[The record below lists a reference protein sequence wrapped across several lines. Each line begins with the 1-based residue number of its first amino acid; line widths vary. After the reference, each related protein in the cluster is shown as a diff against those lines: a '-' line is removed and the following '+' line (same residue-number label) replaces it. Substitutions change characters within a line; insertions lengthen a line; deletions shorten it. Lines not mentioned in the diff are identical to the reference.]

1 MHKILDNL
9 IRMIHSKEMGSSTE
23 SHGSTI
29 HVPPLH
35 TCVLKSRTT
44 ANRLFA
50 IVYSFAILSLLYRH
64 CIALLHSFSIVSL
77 LILLA
82 DAVLAFMWATS
93 QAFRMCPVERRVFIE
108 NLEHYAK
115 ESDYPRLDV
124 FICTA
129 DPYKEPPMC
138 VVNTALSV
146 MAYDYPTEKLSVYV
160 SDDGGSKLTLFAFME
175 AARFATHWL
184 PYCKKNKIVERCP
197 DAYFKSNNSWFPETD
212 RIKMMYEN
220 MRVRVENVVQEGTI
234 SRDYMT
240 NEGESE
246 AFSRWTDEFT
256 PQNHPPVVQVLLECG
271 KDEDVMGHT
280 MPNLVYVS
288 RGKGINLP
296 QNFKAGALNA
306 LLRVSATMT
315 NAPVI
320 LTLDSDMYSNDPQTP
335 LRALCYLLDPSMDP
349 KLAYVQFPQIFYGIN
364 KNDIYG
370 GEARHTFQIH
380 PTGMDGLKGPI
391 YLGTGG
397 FFRRKVFFG
406 DPSETFEL
414 KQDHLGSKSIKS
426 RVILASAHH
435 VADCNFESQSQSQWG
450 TKMGFRY
457 GSLVEDMYTSY
468 MLQCEGWKSIFCH
481 PKRPAFLG
489 NSPTNFHDFLN
500 QTRRWSIGLLEVAF
514 CKYSPI
520 TYGTRTINL
529 LSGLCFAYY
538 SFWPIWSIPIT
549 IYAFLPQ
556 LALLNYVSIFPKMSD
571 PWWWNNQ
578 RVWMMRG
585 LSSFSI
591 GSVEYILKS
600 IGIST
605 FGFNVT
611 SKAVEEEQS
620 KRYKK
625 GMFEFG
631 VASPLFLPL
640 TTAAII
646 NLVSFLWG
654 IAQIFRQGRIED
666 LLLQILLVGF
676 AMVNCWP
683 IYEAMVLRADEA
695 KMPAPERMLK
705 DLVLRPI
712 IARVETVVKSGRII
726 NSEQELEAFSRW
738 TDGFTSQNHPAVIQ
752 CGKDED
758 VTGRTMPNLVYV
770 SRGKCIKLPHNFKAG
785 ALDVLLR
792 ISATMTNATVILT
805 LDSDMYSNDPQTP
818 LRALCYLLD
827 PSMDPKLALCSVS
840 SDLLR
845 INKND
850 IYGGEARHDH
860 LVNKSI
866 ESREVLSSAHHVAG
880 CNFESQTQWG
890 TKMGFRYGSL
900 VEDMYTSY
908 MLQSYGQDYLEVIL
922 SGGTTQRRW
931 NDQKVWLMR
940 GLSSYSIGSVE
951 YILKSIGIS
960 TFRFN
965 VTSKAVGEEQSKR
978 YKKGTFEFGIASPLF
993 LLLTTAAIINLVSFL
1008 LGIAQ
1013 VFRQGSL
1020 EALLLQMLFVVSY
1033 YNKDVLIETTQSTNP
1048 PQKMEETRAKGL
1060 PLHTRV
1066 LMPRTWANRVF
1077 ACVYLCAI
1085 LALLYHHLIAVLH
1098 STSMVPLFILLA
1110 DGSAGFH
1117 VGN

>member
-9 IRMIHSKEMGSSTE
+9 IRMMHSKEME
-23 SHGSTI
+23 SNHCKPIIRHSLLLCYLGFAVS
-29 HVPPLH
+29 PLH
-35 TCVLKSRTT
+35 CSTP
-44 ANRLFA
+44 
-50 IVYSFAILSLLYRH
+50 
-64 CIALLHSFSIVSL
+64 LLHHSL
-77 LILLA
+77 TLILLA

-138 VVNTALSV
+138 
-146 MAYDYPTEKLSVYV
+146 
-160 SDDGGSKLTLFAFME
+160 SKLTLFAFME

-240 NEGESE
+240 DEGESE

-256 PQNHPPVVQVLLECG
+256 PQNHPPVVQVLLG
-271 KDEDVMGHT
+271 HSKDKDVTGHT

-288 RGKGINLP
+288 RGKSMNLP
-296 QNFKAGALNA
+296 HNFKAGALNV
-306 LLRVSATMT
+306 LIRVSATMT
-315 NAPVI
+315 NAPVV
-320 LTLDSDMYSNDPQTP
+320 LTLDSD
-335 LRALCYLLDPSMDP
+335 
-349 KLAYVQFPQIFYGIN
+349 
-364 KNDIYG
+364 
-370 GEARHTFQIH
+370 IH
-380 PTGMDGLKGPI
+380 VFEVHMPGMDGLAGPI
-391 YLGTGG
+391 HVGSGG
-397 FFRRKVFFG
+397 FFRRRVFYG
-406 DPSETFEL
+406 CPSETLEMNRDR
-414 KQDHLGSKSIKS
+414 QVSHSIKS
-426 RVILASAHH
+426 REVLAMAHH
-435 VADCNFESQSQSQWG
+435 VAGCKYENQTEWG
-450 TKMGFRY
+450 RKMGFRY
-457 GSLVEDMYTSY
+457 GSLVEDVYTSCL
-468 MLQCEGWKSIFCH
+468 MQCEGWKSIYCN
-481 PKRPAFLG
+481 PKGLPAFLG

-571 PWWWNNQ
+571 PWFFVYIFCFLGAYGQDYLELILSGDNSKVVEQ
-578 RVWMMRG
+578 SESMDDEG

-676 AMVNCWP
+676 AMVNSDVRQHEMLEWRLW
-683 IYEAMVLRADEA
+683 LRVGE
-695 KMPAPERMLK
+695 LS
-705 DLVLRPI
+705 
-712 IARVETVVKSGRII
+712 IANRNWKLS
-726 NSEQELEAFSRW
+726 
-738 TDGFTSQNHPAVIQ
+738 
-752 CGKDED
+752 D

-770 SRGKCIKLPHNFKAG
+770 SRGKSIKLPHNYKAG
-785 ALDVLLR
+785 ALDVLLCV
-792 ISATMTNATVILT
+792 SATMTNATVILT

-818 LRALCYLLD
+818 LRALQACI
-827 PSMDPKLALCSVS
+827 SNS
-840 SDLLR
+840 SRWNGWTETSEL
-845 INKND
+845 NQ
-850 IYGGEARHDH
+850 DH

-880 CNFESQTQWG
+880 FNFESQTQWG

-908 MLQSYGQDYLEVIL
+908 MLQSYGQDYVEVIL
-922 SGGTTQRRW
+922 SGGTTQRWW
-931 NDQKVWLMR
+931 NDQRVWLMR
-940 GLSSYSIGSVE
+940 DSR
-951 YILKSIGIS
+951 SIGIS

-965 VTSKAVGEEQSKR
+965 VTSKAVEREQSK
-978 YKKGTFEFGIASPLF
+978 P
-993 LLLTTAAIINLVSFL
+993 AIINLVSFL
-1008 LGIAQ
+1008 LGMAQ

-1020 EALLLQMLFVVSY
+1020 EALLLQMLLIGFAMVNCWPIYEAMVLRADIGI
-1033 YNKDVLIETTQSTNP
+1033 NKKITTVKHTEYQSTP
-1048 PQKMEETRAKGL
+1048 KWKRQERKAFLFTQGAHAPDLGEPSLCMCILVCHLSSAISPSHCCAALHLHGP
-1060 PLHTRV
+1060 PLH
-1066 LMPRTWANRVF
+1066 
-1077 ACVYLCAI
+1077 
-1085 LALLYHHLIAVLH
+1085 
-1098 STSMVPLFILLA
+1098 SS
-1110 DGSAGFH
+1110 S
-1117 VGN
+1117 

>member
-129 DPYKEPPMC
+129 DPYKEPPC
-138 VVNTALSV
+138 
-146 MAYDYPTEKLSVYV
+146 
-160 SDDGGSKLTLFAFME
+160 SKLTLFAFME

-320 LTLDSDMYSNDPQTP
+320 LTLDSDM
-335 LRALCYLLDPSMDP
+335 
-349 KLAYVQFPQIFYGIN
+349 
-364 KNDIYG
+364 
-370 GEARHTFQIH
+370 HTFQIH

-435 VADCNFESQSQSQWG
+435 VADCNFESQSQSQWAP
-450 TKMGFRY
+450 RY

-571 PWWWNNQ
+571 PWFFVYIFCFLGTYGQDYLELILSGGTTQRWWNNQ

-676 AMVNCWP
+676 CNADVRQHEMLEWRLW
-683 IYEAMVLRADEA
+683 LRVGELSIANRNWKLSADGL
-695 KMPAPERMLK
+695 M
-705 DLVLRPI
+705 DYI
-712 IARVETVVKSGRII
+712 
-726 NSEQELEAFSRW
+726 SESSCS
-738 TDGFTSQNHPAVIQ
+738 DS
-752 CGKDED
+752 
-758 VTGRTMPNLVYV
+758 GRTMPNLVYV

-818 LRALCYLLD
+818 LRALQACI
-827 PSMDPKLALCSVS
+827 SNS
-840 SDLLR
+840 SRGNGWPETSEL
-845 INKND
+845 NQ
-850 IYGGEARHDH
+850 DH

-1020 EALLLQMLFVVSY
+1020 EALLLQMLLIGFAMVNCWPIYEAMVLRADIEI
-1033 YNKDVLIETTQSTNP
+1033 NKKITTVKQLRQHTEYQSAPKNGRDKSERP
-1048 PQKMEETRAKGL
+1048 SSSHKGAHAPDL
-1060 PLHTRV
+1060 GEPSLCMCILVCHLGSAISPSHCCAALHLHGPPLH
-1066 LMPRTWANRVF
+1066 
-1077 ACVYLCAI
+1077 
-1085 LALLYHHLIAVLH
+1085 
-1098 STSMVPLFILLA
+1098 SS
-1110 DGSAGFH
+1110 S
-1117 VGN
+1117 